1 MCWGC
6 HQKLGSNPHDHREF
20 VMNKLGQGRYEKL
33 LVLRNDNSIGKCVKK
48 QEKQISKHYREE
60 FRAMER
66 EREDNGNT
74 GYLDFEPYINE

>member
-1 MCWGC
+1 
-6 HQKLGSNPHDHREF
+6 
-20 VMNKLGQGRYEKL
+20 MNKLGQGRYEKL